1 MSVLEQRDTQTAPV
15 TGATY
20 VNGGEPAFPTR
31 IVLQPIAAPSVL
43 GWFGFA
49 GATFIVAAW
58 MAGWYGSANTPD
70 FLFPFA
76 AVFGGLAQFL
86 AAMWSYRARDVLA
99 TAMHGTWGSF
109 WMGYGLL
116 WAFFATGT
124 LTQPSGAFT
133 GLGYWFV
140 ALAVITAS
148 GAVAAIARSLSLFAI
163 LTALTAGARARGSR
177 LSLRLVDDPEHRRLP
192 PHRLGRSRLVRGDR
206 DAAGGRV
213 RPGHPPPRHVPPRG
227 QRPGARVNARDRVV
241 AGRARRQARPV
252 GPRGGSARCRRAL
265 PPLLFTGARSRS
277 CV

>member
-1 MSVLEQRDTQTAPV
+1 M
-15 TGATY
+15 
-20 VNGGEPAFPTR
+20 
-31 IVLQPIAAPSVL
+31 QPIAAPSVL

-148 GAVAAIARSLSLFAI
+148 GAVAAIARNLSLFGI
-163 LTALTAGARARGSR
+163 LTALTAGAALAAVGY
-177 LSLRLVDDPEHRRLP
+177 LSDSSTTVQIAGYFL
-192 PHRLGRSRLVRGDR
+192 HRLGRPRLVRGDR

-213 RPGHPPPRHVPPRG
+213 RPGRPPPRHVPPRG
-227 QRPGARVNARDRVV
+227 QRPRARVDARDRVV

-252 GPRGGSARCRRAL
+252 RPRGGSARCRRAL
-265 PPLLFTGARSRS
+265 PPLLFSSGTSRGRRFRLTFQAEDGSGRYRIARHVSGPVKS
-277 CV
+277 I

>member
-20 VNGGEPAFPTR
+20 VNGDEPAFPTR

-76 AVFGGLAQFL
+76 AGFGGLAQFL

-148 GAVAAIARSLSLFAI
+148 GAVAAIARSLSLFGI
-163 LTALTAGARARGSR
+163 LTALTAGAALAAVGY
-177 LSLRLVDDPEHRRLP
+177 LSDSSTTVTIAGYFLIVSAVLAWYEATAML
-192 PHRLGRSRLVRGDR
+192 LA
-206 DAAGGRV
+206 DAFGRV
-213 RPGHPPPRHVPPRG
+213 ILPLGTYRPEDNVP
-227 QRPGARVNARDRVV
+227 
-241 AGRARRQARPV
+241 GRASMRVIEWSPGEPGVRHGQ
-252 GPRGGSARCRRAL
+252 
-265 PPLLFTGARSRS
+265 
-277 CV
+277 